1 MKRASNLM
9 LACFLAQIVMACS
22 TTEKQRESAAPVS
35 DDSGDDDKS
44 GQSSGVVSANR
55 VTLTNSWSNNPLTSQ
70 TINRGKADS
79 EAQAIDGKDKRSLEG
94 KASAMRLAGKS
105 GSAMLAIA
113 KKIAEVEMKKAPN
126 KEIDAALKLEIALA
140 AMTSKEFALAL
151 YFLEEIAADKKAPSR
166 VRAGAFNAM
175 GVIALKDDR
184 IPEAVVEFR
193 QSLKEDANYR
203 PAKLNLAFT
212 ALKGGGLAMSKS
224 LLGDMQNDW
233 FVRYGLISVERME
246 GDTGKASEFC
256 ERVLDKE
263 SGHKAALFNC
273 GLVEGQNK
281 RNFAKAI
288 DLVERANKAK
298 GGEPGWD
305 ERIQSTERTLRQEQ
319 AEEKAK
325 AQAASG
331 AKDNKPD
338 NPK

>member
-1 MKRASNLM
+1 MKRALNLSTSCLIAA
-9 LACFLAQIVMACS
+9 LAVACT
-22 TTEKQRESAAPVS
+22 TTEKQQETPSQGAA
-35 DDSGDDDKS
+35 DDAGGDES
-44 GQSSGVVSANR
+44 GQSRAIVSANR

-70 TINRGKADS
+70 TINRGKAES
-79 EAQAIDGKDKRSLEG
+79 ESQSIDGKDKRSLEG

-105 GSAMLAIA
+105 GSSMLAIA
-113 KKIAEVEMKKAPN
+113 KRIAEAEMEKAPN
-126 KEIDAALKLEIALA
+126 KEIDAALKLEIALG
-140 AMTSKEFALAL
+140 AMSSREFALAL
-151 YFLEEIAADKKAPSR
+151 YFLEDIAADKKAPVR

-175 GVIALKDDR
+175 GVIALKEDR

-193 QSLKEDANYR
+193 QSLKEDPNYK

-212 ALKGGGLAMSKS
+212 ALKGGGIPTAKS

-246 GDTGKASEFC
+246 GDTGKAVDLC

-263 SGHKAALFNC
+263 SSHKAALFNC

-281 RNFAKAI
+281 RNLSKALEFI
-288 DLVERANKAK
+288 ERASKAK
-298 GGEPGWD
+298 GGEAGWD
-305 ERIQSTERTLRQEQ
+305 ERIQVTERTLQREL

-325 AQAASG
+325 AQANSG
-331 AKDNKPD
+331 AKDNKTD